1 MMMKLLKIAC
11 LATYALAL
19 AGLLGWLPPTLA
31 GAGSIALTASL
42 ALLAIHALELAL
54 MFKHVR
60 SYPGSLAA
68 SVALTL
74 LFGLMHWKPL
84 AEAQARAK
92 QAAP

>member
-1 MMMKLLKIAC
+1 MMKLLKIAC

-19 AGLLGWLPPTLA
+19 ASWLGWLPPALA
-31 GAGSIALTASL
+31 GAGGTAQNASL
-42 ALLAIHALELAL
+42 VLLAIHALELAL

-74 LFGLMHWKPL
+74 VFGLMHWKPL
-84 AEAQARAK
+84 ADASARAK
-92 QAAP
+92 QATS